1 MPRVLNAILVTAIVV
16 LGALNLLA
24 ASRRPVPAGEDANR
38 VWTRWQQMPM
48 EDRRAA
54 IERYQAVARRADATQ
69 ILRNAQEFAQLPAE
83 EQERLR
89 ALEGLIRETLEEQPP
104 AARRHFLRSA
114 PRARAYLV
122 YQAVVADLPKWIRQ
136 LADLRALPGPVD
148 TKEQET
154 PEPPGG

>member
-24 ASRRPVPAGEDANR
+24 ASRRAGPAGEEVDS
-38 VWTRWQQMPM
+38 VWTRWQRMPA

-54 IERYQAVARRADATQ
+54 IERYQTVARRPDATQ
-69 ILRNAQEFAQLPAE
+69 LLRNAHEFAMLPAE

-148 TKEQET
+148 TKEQKP
-154 PEPPGG
+154 PELPGG